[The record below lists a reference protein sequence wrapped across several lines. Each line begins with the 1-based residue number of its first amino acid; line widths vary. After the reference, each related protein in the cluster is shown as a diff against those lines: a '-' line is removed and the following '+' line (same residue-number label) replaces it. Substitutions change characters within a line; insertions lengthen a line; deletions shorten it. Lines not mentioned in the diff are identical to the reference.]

1 MTVIHI
7 RLGILAITL
16 AGCAIE
22 TSYTPRTPHVLALG
36 MKNGEAAVYKDGMIT
51 LISSAPENVVRCS
64 NTASA
69 EAREVASHHGSYK
82 LNIQISA
89 ACDVLA
95 ALFPPLGGLAVYFA
109 VRANDHLH
117 QANLHLIDTINRHN
131 DENGC
136 VP

>member
-1 MTVIHI
+1 VTNLRI
-7 RLGILAITL
+7 GILAIAL
-16 AGCAIE
+16 AGCTLE

-51 LISSAPENVVRCS
+51 LMSSAPENVVRCS

-69 EAREVASHHGSYK
+69 EAREVSDHHASYK

-89 ACDVLA
+89 VCDVLA
-95 ALFPPLGGLAVYFA
+95 ALFPPAGGVAVYFA

-117 QANLHLIDTINRHN
+117 QANLHLVDTINRHN